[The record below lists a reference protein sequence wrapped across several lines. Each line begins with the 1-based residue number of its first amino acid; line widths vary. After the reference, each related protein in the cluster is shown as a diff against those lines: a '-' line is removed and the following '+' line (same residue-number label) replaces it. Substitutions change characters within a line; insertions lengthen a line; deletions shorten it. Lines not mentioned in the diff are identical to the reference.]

1 MDQHG
6 THKCG
11 LTAREPAD
19 ISSALDALAVGR
31 PLLLIDGGRRRGF
44 LLSAADRVGPAFVQL
59 ADRHGH
65 GTICAVMER
74 ERLEALRIPELPGVF
89 GSTHAPVAL
98 RGRIRPGDPIHRAD
112 TLRALADPATTPQRL
127 AIPGHVAPVALGA
140 RRGERQA
147 PWRAMVGAVTLAGC
161 APVAACCEAID
172 PERPP
177 IGVQAITLADLQ
189 VALDPDVERVV
200 ETGLPTRAGML
211 TAVGYRGARSGEEY
225 IAFVR
230 ALERPGERGRIHVH
244 RRCQVSD
251 VFGGAPCGCGERLR
265 EALQAVQDHG
275 GAVIYH
281 GSETAAWAHDD
292 DGVPTEDLTTEVAAI
307 VRDLGIGAA
316 AVSSNERLAI
326 RDLRWF
332 GLDVVAA

>member
-1 MDQHG
+1 MISG
-6 THKCG
+6 
-11 LTAREPAD
+11 REG
-19 ISSALDALAVGR
+19 IGSALDAVAVGR
-31 PLLLIDGGRRRGF
+31 PILLIDGGRRRGF
-44 LLSAADRVGPAFVQL
+44 LLCAADRVGPAFVEL
-59 ADRHGH
+59 ADRHGR
-65 GTICAVMER
+65 GTICAVMDR
-74 ERLEALRIPELPGVF
+74 ERLDALRIPELPGVF

-98 RGRIRPGDPIHRAD
+98 HGRIRPGDPIHRAD
-112 TLRALADPATTPQRL
+112 TLRALADPSMGSERF
-127 AIPGHVAPVALGA
+127 AIPGHVAPVAVGA

-189 VALDPDVERVV
+189 IALDPDVERVV
-200 ETGLPTRAGML
+200 ETGLPTRDGAL
-211 TAVGYRGARSGEEY
+211 TAIGYRGARSGEEY

-230 ALERPGERGRIHVH
+230 GTDSARARVHVH
-244 RRCQVSD
+244 RRCQISD

-265 EALQAVQDHG
+265 EALRAIQETG

-281 GSETAAWAHDD
+281 GSETEAWAHDPSA
-292 DGVPTEDLTTEVAAI
+292 VTPEDLTTEVAAI
-307 VRDLGIGAA
+307 VRDLDIGPAA
-316 AVSSNERLAI
+316 LSSNERLAI

>member
-19 ISSALDALAVGR
+19 IGSALDALAVGR

-44 LLSAADRVGPAFVQL
+44 LLSAADRVGPAFVAL
-59 ADRHGH
+59 ADRHGR

-74 ERLEALRIPELPGVF
+74 ERLEELRIPELPGVF

-98 RGRIRPGDPIHRAD
+98 HGRIRPGDPIHRAD
-112 TLRALADPATTPQRL
+112 TLRALADPGTPPQRF

-140 RRGERQA
+140 RRGERVA

-177 IGVQAITLADLQ
+177 VGVQAVTLADLQ

-200 ETGLPTRAGML
+200 ETGLPTREGDL

-230 ALERPGERGRIHVH
+230 AAVGPRARLHVH
-244 RRCQVSD
+244 RRCQISD

-265 EALQAVQDHG
+265 DALQAIQACG

-281 GSETAAWAHDD
+281 GSETAPWAHDD
-292 DGVPTEDLTTEVAAI
+292 AGVRPEDLTTEVAAI
-307 VRDLGIGAA
+307 VRDLGIGPA
-316 AVSSNERLAI
+316 AVSSNERLGI
-326 RDLRWF
+326 RGLRWF